1 MKICTHCHQHHVE
14 QTCPH
19 CVSTP
24 DFKGAVALSVL
35 LGVGLTA
42 CQPPMMA
49 AYGAPEMD
57 VDLDGDD
64 FYAYEDCDDEDP
76 YTYPGAAVE
85 DSESACMTD
94 FDGDG
99 YGSTTPVEG
108 VEAGTDCDDLDP
120 TIHPGNENCDREE
133 SE

>member
-1 MKICTHCHQHHVE
+1 
-14 QTCPH
+14 
-19 CVSTP
+19 
-24 DFKGAVALSVL
+24 
-35 LGVGLTA
+35 
-42 CQPPMMA
+42 
-49 AYGAPEMD
+49 
-57 VDLDGDD
+57 
-64 FYAYEDCDDEDP
+64 
-76 YTYPGAAVE
+76 
-85 DSESACMTD
+85 MTD